1 MEYLNQKVLRAD
13 KKQGKVLGY
22 NMTPTDP
29 NLNGLDLKNV
39 IEKASRGNAIN
50 IDSIKNES
58 LVDYNFY
65 MEEFIKFVNNT
76 PVNTSEII
84 IDSYVI
90 IKLFYV
96 SKVNETKVSL
106 ILTDDVKRDVSN
118 YKVFPI
124 GLILNKGNS
133 DKFNVGDLVTIPL
146 NMTKTILSKE
156 YVDYRSKVASQPSLA
171 HELPAPPMYI
181 GKLNEWVQYMYQ
193 EDPFIETTID
203 DQHTFCLPDRFI
215 QTKVNKEDILN
226 ILHKH
231 IENNKKLESNEDNG
245 FKD

>member
-1 MEYLNQKVLRAD
+1 MEYLTQKVLRAD

-22 NMTPTDP
+22 NMNPTDP

-39 IEKASRGNAIN
+39 IEKASKGSAID
-50 IDSIKNES
+50 IDNLNEKTSI
-58 LVDYNFY
+58 DYNFY
-65 MEEFIKFVNNT
+65 MEEFIKFLNFKS
-76 PVNTSEII
+76 NTSDIVV
-84 IDSYVI
+84 DSYIMV
-90 IKLFYV
+90 KLFYV
-96 SKVNETKVSL
+96 SSINEQKISL
-106 ILTDDVKRDVSN
+106 ILTDNVKRDVSN

-124 GLILNKGNS
+124 GIVINKGNS
-133 DKFNVGDLVTIPL
+133 DKFNIGDLITIPL

-171 HELPAPPMYI
+171 QEIPAPPMYI
-181 GKLNEWVQYMYQ
+181 GKLNEWVSYMYQ
-193 EDPFIETTID
+193 EDPFIETTIE

>member
-22 NMTPTDP
+22 NMNPTDP

-39 IEKASRGNAIN
+39 IEKASKGSAID
-50 IDSIKNES
+50 IDNLNEKTSI
-58 LVDYNFY
+58 DYNFY
-65 MEEFIKFVNNT
+65 MEEFIKFLNFKS
-76 PVNTSEII
+76 NTSDIVV
-84 IDSYVI
+84 DSYIMV
-90 IKLFYV
+90 KLFYV
-96 SKVNETKVSL
+96 SSINEQKISL
-106 ILTDDVKRDVSN
+106 ILTDNVKRDVSN

-124 GLILNKGNS
+124 GIVINKGNS
-133 DKFNVGDLVTIPL
+133 DKFNIGDLITIPL

-171 HELPAPPMYI
+171 QEIPAPPMYI
-181 GKLNEWVQYMYQ
+181 GKLNEWVSYMYQ
-193 EDPFIETTID
+193 EDPFIETTIE